1 MLFNSLH
8 FAIFFPIVVALYFA
22 LAHEKRWILLLAASL
37 YFYMA
42 WNPAYV
48 VLLLT
53 ATAINFWAGAR
64 IGASNDP
71 RARKLYL
78 VTGVSTS
85 LAILFFYK
93 YFNLF
98 NETLRAGFTWA
109 GLPYPVS
116 SLHFLL
122 PVGISFYTFHTLT
135 YTIDVYRG
143 IQKPEN
149 RFGIFALF
157 VSFFPQLVAG
167 PIARSSMLMPQFD
180 ERHEFDYRLAASGL
194 KLMAWGFFKKLVI
207 ADHLTA
213 YVDQV
218 YGAPQDFS
226 GPVLVMATVFFAF
239 QIYCDFSGYTDIA
252 IGSARI
258 MGFRLMLNFNH
269 PYVSK
274 NVREFWRR
282 WHISLSTWFRDYF
295 YVSLGGNRVPVP
307 RWYLNLFLTFLVSG
321 LWHGASWTFVAW
333 GALHGLYVVVGT
345 ATEPLRRRF
354 AEATGLAR
362 MPRLHHTLQLLITF
376 SLVTLAWVFFRARSL
391 GEAMTVLAR
400 LPVGMSSFRDL
411 YLDLG
416 AYSFWVSIASIVVL
430 EAVQYWQ
437 RNGDVVEWVSERPVL
452 VRWSLYY
459 ALIVAILVFGEFG
472 GQDFVYFQF

>member
-1 MLFNSLH
+1 VLFNSLH

-22 LAHEKRWILLLAASL
+22 IAHERRWILLLGASL

-53 ATAINFWAGAR
+53 ATAINFYAGKYIA
-64 IGASNDP
+64 ASDDP
-71 RARKLYL
+71 RVRKTWL
-78 VTGVSTS
+78 VAGVTTS

-98 NETLRAGFTWA
+98 NESVRAALGWSGVA
-109 GLPYPVS
+109 WPVPA
-116 SLHFLL
+116 LHFLL

-135 YTIDVYRG
+135 YTIDIYRG
-143 IQKPEN
+143 IQQPEP

-167 PIARSSMLMPQFD
+167 PIARSSMLMPQFY
-180 ERHEFDYRLAASGL
+180 ERHDFDYRLAADGM
-194 KLMAWGFFKKLVI
+194 KLMAWGFFKKLVL
-207 ADHLTA
+207 ADQLTK

-218 YGAPQDFS
+218 YAAPQEFS
-226 GPVLVMATVFFAF
+226 GPVLVLATVFFAF

-295 YVSLGGNRVPVP
+295 YVSLGGNRVSVP

-321 LWHGASWTFVAW
+321 LWHGASWNFVIW
-333 GALHGLYVVVGT
+333 GALHGFYVVFGQ
-345 ATEPLRRRF
+345 ATEPLRRRMTD
-354 AEATGLAR
+354 AIGLGR
-362 MPRLHHTLQLLITF
+362 VPRLHRALQLVTTF
-376 SLVTLAWVFFRARSL
+376 ALVTLAWVFFRAQTFDQ
-391 GEAMTVLAR
+391 AMAVLSR
-400 LPVGMSSFRDL
+400 LPVGLTSFEEL

-416 AYSFWVSIASIVVL
+416 AYNFWVAIASIVVL
-430 EAVQYWQ
+430 ELVQYWQ
-437 RNGDVVEWVSERPVL
+437 RNDDVIDRVSAQPAPL
-452 VRWSLYY
+452 RWGLYY

>member
-1 MLFNSLH
+1 VLFNSLH
-8 FAIFFPIVVALYFA
+8 FAIFFPIIVALYFA
-22 LAHEKRWILLLAASL
+22 IAHERRWMLLLAASI

-53 ATAINFWAGAR
+53 ATGINFWAGAG
-64 IGASNDP
+64 IAKSSDP
-71 RARKLYL
+71 RVRKLYL

-98 NETLRAGFTWA
+98 NEAVRGVFTWA
-109 GLPYPVS
+109 GMPYPVPA
-116 SLHFLL
+116 LQFLL

-143 IQKPEN
+143 IQPPEK

-180 ERHEFDYRLAASGL
+180 ERHDFDYRMAADGM

-207 ADHLTA
+207 ADHLTQ

-218 YGAPQDFS
+218 YGAPHEYS
-226 GPVLVMATVFFAF
+226 GPVLAMATVFFAF

-274 NVREFWRR
+274 TVREFWRR

-307 RWYLNLFLTFLVSG
+307 RWYFNLFLTFLASG
-321 LWHGASWTFVAW
+321 LWHGASWTFVIW
-333 GALHGLYVVVGT
+333 GALHGFYVVFGQ
-345 ATEPLRRRF
+345 ATEPFRRRVCD
-354 AEATGLAR
+354 AIGLSR
-362 MPRLHHTLQLLITF
+362 VPRLHRSLQLLLTF
-376 SLVTLAWVFFRARSL
+376 ALVTLAWVFFRARTL
-391 GEAMTVLAR
+391 GDAMTVLSR
-400 LPVGMSSFRDL
+400 LPVGMNSFEDL

-416 AYSFWVSIASIVVL
+416 AYSFWVSIGAIVVL

-437 RNGDVVEWVSERPVL
+437 RNGDVVEWVAERPVF
-452 VRWSLYY
+452 VRWGLYY